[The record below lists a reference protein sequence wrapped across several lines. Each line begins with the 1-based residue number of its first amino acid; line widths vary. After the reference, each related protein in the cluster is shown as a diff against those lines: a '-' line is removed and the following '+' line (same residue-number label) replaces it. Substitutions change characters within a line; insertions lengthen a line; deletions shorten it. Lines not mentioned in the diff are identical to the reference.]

1 MRHARSWCALGHGL
15 ESFDLRH
22 VRPSAACPALLT
34 ATHCGSPRTLSRRRL
49 VRVGRTLRGVKD
61 NVWGGLYE
69 DDAFNRAENVYAT
82 SLGAGVTHETIL
94 AELEEAAVWALT
106 PDDPAESAE
115 RLVDLLA
122 ALVAIGWAGMNT
134 FATMVEESRIGGQD
148 AVADPEDVRNT
159 AMLLL
164 TRYAGTLREQLR

>member
-1 MRHARSWCALGHGL
+1 M
-15 ESFDLRH
+15 
-22 VRPSAACPALLT
+22 
-34 ATHCGSPRTLSRRRL
+34 
-49 VRVGRTLRGVKD
+49 
-61 NVWGGLYE
+61 
-69 DDAFNRAENVYAT
+69 
-82 SLGAGVTHETIL
+82 
-94 AELEEAAVWALT
+94 WALT